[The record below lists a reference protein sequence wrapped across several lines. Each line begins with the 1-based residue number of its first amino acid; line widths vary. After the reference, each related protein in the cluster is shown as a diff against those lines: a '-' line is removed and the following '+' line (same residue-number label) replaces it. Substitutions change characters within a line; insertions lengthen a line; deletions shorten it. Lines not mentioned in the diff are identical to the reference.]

1 MGTESFKGVGPG
13 KELAKNIAAEDAVA
27 AFIST
32 KYGKMDEQTEMDDQT
47 QLTFNSTWEGLCS
60 LAIHKLF
67 SEWNDQGMVLP
78 EKFTSG
84 CLLRHVE
91 VPEARTKSAV
101 QQGSVTIDPLMKN
114 YAQMMTPFG
123 YLAPSRPQPL
133 TTLSCRNANSKKLTK
148 QPWNKTRTPDE
159 KKHPNLLLNEKLKG
173 VYDLDYDEKLI
184 GDGRA
189 LLHEFTCLLDGFVTE
204 YKGSASSKKEAKRQC
219 AISVL
224 KGMFDIDLSDQ
235 PPGGW

>member
-133 TTLSCRNANSKKLTK
+133 TTLRNANSKKLTK

-173 VYDLDYDEKLI
+173 
-184 GDGRA
+184 R
-189 LLHEFTCLLDGFVTE
+189 EFEYEEESFGVGKHKYQNHNVTLRLDGFVTE